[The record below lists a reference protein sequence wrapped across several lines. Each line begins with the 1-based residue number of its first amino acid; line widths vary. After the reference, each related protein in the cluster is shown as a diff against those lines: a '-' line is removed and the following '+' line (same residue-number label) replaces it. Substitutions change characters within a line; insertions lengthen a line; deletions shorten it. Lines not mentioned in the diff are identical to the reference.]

1 MGKSFKRLFALCLA
15 AVMVIASS
23 LSVMAAPAS
32 PTQGGTNV
40 EPVITKQSSTTNT
53 KKGTVKIY
61 YKSKNADQ
69 YVIQYKLNKTSWSK
83 ASKKATSSKKITLT
97 GLKKKGGLYDIRIA
111 GVKNNKQGKW
121 SKVIHRLMNQTKAT
135 ATSKNGK
142 IIVKLPKTAGA
153 TGYQIKYSTRKDFS
167 GAKIAGQKDSSTQR
181 TISGLKKGKTYYLRV
196 TPYAKVKGVTYWGQ
210 MYTLKIKVK

>member
-32 PTQGGTNV
+32 PTQGGKNV
-40 EPVITKQSSTTNT
+40 EPVITKRSSTTNT
-53 KKGTVKIY
+53 KKGTVSVY

-69 YVIQYKLNKTSWSK
+69 YVIQYKLNKDSWKK
-83 ASKKATSSKKITLT
+83 ASKKTTSSKNITLT
-97 GLKKKGGLYDIRIA
+97 GLKKGGLYAIRIA

-167 GAKIAGQKDSSTQR
+167 GAKIAGQKASSKQR

>member
-32 PTQGGTNV
+32 PTQGGKNV

-69 YVIQYKLNKTSWSK
+69 YVIQYKLNKDSWKK
-83 ASKKATSSKKITLT
+83 ASKKTTSRKNITLT
-97 GLKKKGGLYDIRIA
+97 GLKKGGLYAIRIA

-142 IIVKLPKTAGA
+142 IIVKLPKTKGA
-153 TGYQIKYSTRKDFS
+153 KRYKITYSTKKDFS
-167 GAKIAGQKDSSTQR
+167 SAKSVTVKASATKK
-181 TISGLKKGKTYYLRV
+181 TISGLKKGKTYYIRV
-196 TPYAKVKGVTYWGQ
+196 TPYATVKKVTYWGQ
-210 MYTLKIKVK
+210 RYTLSVKVK

>member
-32 PTQGGTNV
+32 PTQGGKNV
-40 EPVITKQSSTTNT
+40 EPVITKRSSTTNT
-53 KKGTVKIY
+53 KKGTVSVY

-69 YVIQYKLNKTSWSK
+69 YVIQYKLNKDSWKK
-83 ASKKATSSKKITLT
+83 ASKKTTSSKNITLT
-97 GLKKKGGLYDIRIA
+97 GLKKGGLYAIRIA

-121 SKVIHRLMNQTKAT
+121 SKVIHRLQNQTKAT

-142 IIVKLPKTAGA
+142 VTVKLPKTKGA
-153 TGYQIKYSTRKDFS
+153 KRYKITYSTKKDFS
-167 GAKIAGQKDSSTQR
+167 NAKSVTVKASATKK
-181 TISGLKKGKTYYLRV
+181 TISGLKKGKTYYIRV
-196 TPYAKVKGVTYWGQ
+196 TPYATVKKVTYWGQ
-210 MYTLKIKVK
+210 RYTLKIKVK

>member
-32 PTQGGTNV
+32 PTQGGKNV

-69 YVIQYKLNKTSWSK
+69 YVIQYKLNKDSWKK
-83 ASKKATSSKKITLT
+83 ASKKTTSRKNITLT
-97 GLKKKGGLYDIRIA
+97 GLKKGGLYAIRIA

-121 SKVIHRLMNQTKAT
+121 SKVIHRLQNQTKAT

-142 IIVKLPKTAGA
+142 VTVKLPKTKGA
-153 TGYQIKYSTRKDFS
+153 KRYKITYSTKKDFS
-167 GAKIAGQKDSSTQR
+167 SAKSVTVKASATKK
-181 TISGLKKGKTYYLRV
+181 TISGLKKGKTYYIRV
-196 TPYAKVKGVTYWGQ
+196 TPYATVKKVTYWGQ
-210 MYTLKIKVK
+210 RYTLSVKVK

>member
-32 PTQGGTNV
+32 PTQGGKNV

-69 YVIQYKLNKTSWSK
+69 YVIQYKLNK
-83 ASKKATSSKKITLT
+83 ASKKTTSRKNITLT
-97 GLKKKGGLYDIRIA
+97 GLKKGGLYAIRIA

-181 TISGLKKGKTYYLRV
+181 TIKGLKKGKTYYLRV